1 MGLHDRASALFMFG
15 FALFICIESLRLGA
29 GSFSQPGPG
38 FLPLGSGLVIG
49 TFALLL
55 LTGAGQKKKEMK
67 ANPSAGKIAW
77 GKVVLTLASLAAY
90 AGLLNV
96 LGFHLLNVLWMVCIC
111 KGIGKM
117 RWGATLGV
125 SLGATFLTYFLF
137 EYYLAIRFP
146 RGMVGI

>member
-1 MGLHDRASALFMFG
+1 MGPHDRASALFIFG

-38 FLPLGSGLVIG
+38 FLPLASGLVIG

-77 GKVVLTLASLAAY
+77 GKVVLTLTSLAAY

-96 LGFHLLNVLWMVCIC
+96 LGFHLLTILWLGFIC
-111 KGIGKM
+111 KGMGKM
-117 RWGATLGV
+117 RWGATLGM
-125 SLGATFLTYFLF
+125 SLGATVLTYFLF

-146 RGMVGI
+146 RGIFGI